1 MKEKFIDHKFNTAS
15 LALIQTANGI
25 LNEYRSMGYR
35 LSLRQLYYQ
44 LVARDYIE
52 NSIRSYKWIGNLI
65 SDARLA
71 GLLDWGMIEDR
82 GRETVIPTAWDS
94 PAQIIRACADQ
105 FRIDRWEGQPCYVE
119 VMVEKD
125 ALSGILEPVCRDLH
139 VRFTANKG
147 YSSSSAM
154 YETGKR
160 IHSASQCVDEIHI
173 FYLGDHDPSG
183 IDMTRD
189 IAERLQMFTYGLV
202 DAARVHRLALNWNQV
217 EEWKPPENPAKET
230 DSRYEAYVHEFGGS
244 SWELDAVEPR
254 TLADL
259 VRNGITE
266 LIDQEQWGDVAA
278 REEAMREELGG
289 YAEQSERSESGE
301 QDEEEEPQIE
311 PVKMTKP
318 EIRSHKNVRY
328 DIAKS
333 ERGYSIYIRDLNSRW
348 EWFEE
353 KSEAMGEAKKQI
365 EAWKATKKKSRK
377 GKK

>member
-1 MKEKFIDHKFNTAS
+1 MAKEKFVEHNFNAAS
-15 LALIQTANGI
+15 LTLIDTANGI
-25 LNEYRSMGYR
+25 LNEYRRMGYK

-52 NSIRSYKWIGNLI
+52 NSVKSYKRIGGLV

-71 GLLDWGMIEDR
+71 GLLDWNMIEDR
-82 GRETVIPTAWDS
+82 NRETVIPASWTS
-94 PAQIIRACADQ
+94 PAQIVRVAASQ
-105 FRIDRWEGQPCYVE
+105 FRVDRWMGQPCHVE

-160 IHSASQCVDEIHI
+160 IANAIILGGRNVHV

-189 IAERLQMFTYGLV
+189 IRERLAMFSDRTIEI
-202 DAARVHRLALNWNQV
+202 HRLALNYDQV
-217 EEWKPPENPAKET
+217 EQWSPPENPAKET
-230 DSRYEAYVHEFGGS
+230 DSRYQAYADQFGES

-259 VRNGITE
+259 VREGIE
-266 LIDQEQWGDVAA
+266 DLIDKDQWDEVMQEEERMRNELESFADEYEA
-278 REEAMREELGG
+278 RED
-289 YAEQSERSESGE
+289 S
-301 QDEEEEPQIE
+301 DE
-311 PVKMTKP
+311 
-318 EIRSHKNVRY
+318 
-328 DIAKS
+328 
-333 ERGYSIYIRDLNSRW
+333 
-348 EWFEE
+348 
-353 KSEAMGEAKKQI
+353 
-365 EAWKATKKKSRK
+365 
-377 GKK
+377 